1 MIERLQKYV
10 SHCGIAS
17 RRKCEDIILQGR
29 VKVNGS
35 VANKLGLKVDD
46 VSDIVSID
54 DVVVKKEGKK
64 VYILLNKPVGYLS
77 TVTDDRGR
85 NTVLDIVKVKERV
98 YPVGRLDYDTS
109 GLIIL
114 TNDGEVYNNIVHPRS
129 GRSKIYIA
137 TLKGIPSGSSI
148 ERFKSGLDIGGY
160 ITAEADFKIIN
171 IDKNKSKVEIK
182 IHEGKNRQIRR
193 MCSKIG
199 CPVLTLTRIAIG
211 DIRLGNLK
219 EGNWRYLNK
228 KEIDYI
234 KK

>member
-1 MIERLQKYV
+1 M
-10 SHCGIAS
+10 
-17 RRKCEDIILQGR
+17 
-29 VKVNGS
+29 
-35 VANKLGLKVDD
+35 
-46 VSDIVSID
+46 
-54 DVVVKKEGKK
+54 
-64 VYILLNKPVGYLS
+64 
-77 TVTDDRGR
+77 
-85 NTVLDIVKVKERV
+85 
-98 YPVGRLDYDTS
+98 
-109 GLIIL
+109 
-114 TNDGEVYNNIVHPRS
+114 
-129 GRSKIYIA
+129 
-137 TLKGIPSGSSI
+137 
-148 ERFKSGLDIGGY
+148 DIGGY